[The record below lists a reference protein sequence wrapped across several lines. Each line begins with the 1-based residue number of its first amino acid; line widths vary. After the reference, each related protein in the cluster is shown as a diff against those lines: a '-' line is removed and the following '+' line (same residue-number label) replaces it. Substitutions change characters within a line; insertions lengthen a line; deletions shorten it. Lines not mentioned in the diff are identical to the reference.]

1 VSAGARPLISYIA
14 PSAPAT
20 RRRAT
25 GALPFLRPEVGFTPG
40 WYREKLG
47 VDFGQRW
54 HTDVGYRREALLA
67 MRAELRRRF
76 PGTAIGGVDRPDHP
90 LDLLTGVFGTCGVA
104 AIYGVPIVY
113 ARDGWPDCER
123 RFLTDREIDSLEPA
137 DLDASP
143 FFRGLMAQVEEIA
156 ASGPVEG
163 YINWQ
168 GVLNNAHRLRGEQ
181 LFYDM
186 ADRPDRARHL
196 FDCVCATMIE
206 AAGRLHARQSDS
218 GVTVDFFTVSN
229 CLVNLVSPAQYA
241 EQLLPCDRRLAE
253 TFGALG
259 VHNCAW
265 TADAYLEHYAKL
277 PDVQYIDM
285 GLGSDL
291 RRAREAFPRARRALM
306 YTPMDL
312 ANKTLAG
319 IGADL
324 ERIAREYAP
333 CDLVVADIEA
343 DTPDERVRAVLDV
356 CAELSA
362 TENR

>member
-14 PSAPAT
+14 PAAPAT

-47 VDFGQRW
+47 VDFDERW
-54 HTDVGYRREALLA
+54 HTDVGYRRDSLLD

-76 PGTAIGGVDRPDHP
+76 PGSGIGGTDRPEDS
-90 LDLLTGVFGTCGVA
+90 LDLLTGVFGTCSVA
-104 AIYGVPIVY
+104 AVYGVPIVY
-113 ARDGWPDCER
+113 ARDRWPDCEH
-123 RFLTDREIDSLEPA
+123 RFLSDREADRLEPP

-143 FFRGLMAQVEEIA
+143 FFRCLMTQVEEIA
-156 ASGPVEG
+156 ARGPVEG

-186 ADRPDRARHL
+186 ADRPERARHL

-206 AAGRLHARQSDS
+206 AARRLHSRQSAS
-218 GVTVDFFTVSN
+218 GVAVNFFTASN

-241 EQLLPCDRRLAE
+241 GLLLPYDRRLAE

-265 TADAYLEHYAKL
+265 AADPYFEHYAAL
-277 PDVQYIDM
+277 PDLQYIDM

-291 RRAREAFPRARRALM
+291 RRAREVFPRARRALM

-312 ANKTLAG
+312 ANKTVAA
-319 IGADL
+319 IHADV
-324 ERIAREYAP
+324 ERIARDYAP

-343 DTPDERVRAVLDV
+343 GTPDERVRTMLEV

-362 TENR
+362 VRS